1 MATKA
6 RGKSRPK
13 PAPRRERER
22 PQREERGRD
31 RDDNRDRDRDKG
43 GRNGGGKSD
52 SNLTRLGGAWKR
64 ETKKGDPMLAGRINA
79 GDLADYL
86 DTFGLKGEDQVPVLL
101 LKNNYKESQK
111 HPDFIIYGLDPED
124 VARRS
129 RDSRGGRGGG
139 GGRGRDRDEGRGQDR
154 DRGRGD
160 REERG
165 DRNDLSLD

>member
-1 MATKA
+1 MPKPKA
-6 RGKSRPK
+6 RSKPRSK
-13 PAPRRERER
+13 PAPRRTREREEPR
-22 PQREERGRD
+22 RD
-31 RDDNRDRDRDKG
+31 RDEPRNRDRG

-79 GDLADYL
+79 GDLVDYL
-86 DTFGLKGEDQVPVLL
+86 ETFGLKGEDQVPVLL

-129 RDSRGGRGGG
+129 QQRGGRGGG
-139 GGRGRDRDEGRGQDR
+139 GGRSNYRERDRDTDRGRDRDD
-154 DRGRGD
+154 DRGRD
-160 REERG
+160 RE
-165 DRNDLSLD
+165 NDLSLD